1 MFWWHDID
9 SEKINLNIINLRHEI
24 HKMLFSSQIIS
35 DLFNEVMG
43 SLL

>member
-1 MFWWHDID
+1 MLWWHDID
-9 SEKINLNIINLRHEI
+9 SEKINLNIIILRRET

-35 DLFNEVMG
+35 NLFNEVTG